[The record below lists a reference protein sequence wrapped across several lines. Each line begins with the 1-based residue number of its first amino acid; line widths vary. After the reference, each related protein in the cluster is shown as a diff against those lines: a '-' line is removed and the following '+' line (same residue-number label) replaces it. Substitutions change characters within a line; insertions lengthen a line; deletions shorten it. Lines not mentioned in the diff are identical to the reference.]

1 MGKDAKI
8 QIAEKKCANFGSV
21 FQQGPKKV
29 KISTGQPC
37 FWHTKAVFDL
47 N

>member
-8 QIAEKKCANFGSV
+8 QNAERIYANFGSV
-21 FQQGPKKV
+21 CQQGPKKV

-37 FWHTKAVFDL
+37 FWHKNAVFGL